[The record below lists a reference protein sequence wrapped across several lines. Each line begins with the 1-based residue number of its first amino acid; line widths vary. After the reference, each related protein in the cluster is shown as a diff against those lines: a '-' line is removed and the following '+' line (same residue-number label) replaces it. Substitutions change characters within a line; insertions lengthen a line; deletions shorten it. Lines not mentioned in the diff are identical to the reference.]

1 MNVALAQFR
10 KANSGEVMG
19 RFFEGPWVLG
29 LVFLIVCVVVAV
41 ALVLAVVRLANKSR
55 RVENPSKNE
64 ERF

>member
-1 MNVALAQFR
+1 
-10 KANSGEVMG
+10 MG

-41 ALVLAVVRLANKSR
+41 AIVLFVVRLANKSR
-55 RVENPSKNE
+55 RVEKASKNV

>member
-1 MNVALAQFR
+1 
-10 KANSGEVMG
+10 MG

-41 ALVLAVVRLANKSR
+41 ALVLFIVRLATKSK
-55 RVENPSKNE
+55 RVKKPSKNE